1 MTLFCYVIQH
11 STISHLFKVEEIW
24 RNAASFASFGITK
37 RSPYKPFMNNAL
49 QKLAE
54 TGQLHKIFAKWSLA
68 NAECSVTT
76 QTKTP
81 LSFKKLIGHFFIII
95 FGVLFALSIL
105 MYENYTFN
113 KNWKMKD
120 ISCVDAE
127 MWRFEL
133 IIAEIHE
140 NFKKKLQPSPEM
152 LSLLKEAQTNV
163 EAKNDKS
170 DK

>member
-1 MTLFCYVIQH
+1 
-11 STISHLFKVEEIW
+11 
-24 RNAASFASFGITK
+24 
-37 RSPYKPFMNNAL
+37 MNNAL

-105 MYENYTFN
+105 MYENYTFK

-120 ISCVDAE
+120 IPGVDAE
-127 MWRFEL
+127 MWRFEM

-140 NFKKKLQPSPEM
+140 NFKKKLQPTSEM
-152 LSLLKEAQTNV
+152 LSLLKEAQTNI